1 MDRLYVVVRD
11 DLPAGAQACQ
21 AVHATDAFAVEHPEL
36 TALWRKHGGNLVFLS
51 VPDLRSLSE
60 LMQAAGVA
68 NVSHAAFY
76 ETDFG
81 GELTAAAFA
90 ASARRLVSA
99 LPLALR
105 DFVRAA

>member
-21 AVHATDAFAVEHPEL
+21 AVHAADAFAAEQPEL
-36 TALWRKHGGNLVFLS
+36 TAAWRRHGGNLVLLS
-51 VPDLRSLSE
+51 VPDEQALGK
-60 LMQAAGVA
+60 LMEAAGSA
-68 NVSHAAFY
+68 SVSHAAFY

-81 GELTAAAFA
+81 NELTAVALA
-90 ASARRLVSA
+90 ASARRLVSG

-105 DFVRAA
+105 RFARAA